1 VRILVPLLV
10 VPLLASCGGS
20 SGAPVA
26 VAPQS
31 PTAAASLAPPP
42 SPSPSPSP
50 APSRQVEQLS
60 VSRTVYYLRDGGK
73 GPRLYREV
81 HPRPAT
87 SGVVR
92 DAVTAMLS
100 EKPLDGDYTSL
111 WPRTTRV
118 RGARISGTTAY
129 VDLSADARRGSGG
142 GEAEAMS
149 LQQLVHTVV
158 AAAPAVKAV
167 QLLVEGKVVPDL
179 WGHVDTRKPIAKGP
193 QEEVL
198 APVWVLTTGVVG
210 RGGTFGG
217 EATVF
222 EATVSWELR
231 RGSQVVKKGFTNAST
246 GAPGRGTW
254 SAKADVPPGDYV
266 LRAYESSAEDGS
278 ELWVDDK
285 PVRFT

>member
-1 VRILVPLLV
+1 MRILVPLLL
-10 VPLLASCGGS
+10 VPLLAACGGS
-20 SGAPVA
+20 STPAAVRSVAPVA
-26 VAPQS
+26 S
-31 PTAAASLAPPP
+31 PPAASPSAAASASLVAA
-42 SPSPSPSP
+42 SPS
-50 APSRQVEQLS
+50 AAKTAA
-60 VSRTVYYLRDGGK
+60 RTVYYLHDGGK

-81 HPRPAT
+81 HQRPAT
-87 SGVVR
+87 TGVIR
-92 DAVTAMLS
+92 DAVTAMLT
-100 EKPLDGDYTSL
+100 EQPVDGNYTSL
-111 WPRTTRV
+111 WPRTTKV

-129 VDLSADARRGSGG
+129 VDLSADARRGNGG

-149 LQQLVHTVV
+149 LQQLVHTVI
-158 AAAPAVKAV
+158 AAAPAVRQV

-179 WGHVDTRKPIAKGP
+179 WGHVDTRTPVAKGP

-198 APVWVLTTGVVG
+198 APVWVLTAGTVP
-210 RGGTFGG
+210 RGGAFGG

-266 LRAYESSAEDGS
+266 LRAFESSAQDGS
-278 ELWVDDK
+278 EQWVDDK
-285 PVRFT
+285 PLRVT